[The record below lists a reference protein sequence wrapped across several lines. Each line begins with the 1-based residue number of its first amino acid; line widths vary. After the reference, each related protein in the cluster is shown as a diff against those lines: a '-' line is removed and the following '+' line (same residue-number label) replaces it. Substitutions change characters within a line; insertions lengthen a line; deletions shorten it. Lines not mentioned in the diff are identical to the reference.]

1 MNVPRSTFYKGNGSE
16 GGRMREEV
24 RTGLRSKIEEVVA
37 DWPAYG
43 YRRVTHEL
51 KRRGVVANHKRVSK
65 IMREDALTPRR
76 VKRFIATTDSNHP
89 LPVFPNLA
97 KGFVA
102 TGPDQLWV
110 ADITYIRLRA
120 AFVFLAVILDIWSRR
135 VVGYSVGKF
144 LDVRLTLAA
153 LEAAVRSRDPQPGLI
168 HHSDRG
174 GQYAAL
180 SYREHLRE
188 HGIVGSMSRKG
199 NPYDNAH
206 AESFMKTLKHEEVL
220 AFEYETMGDVHERL
234 PVFIEE
240 IYNRRRIHSSIGYLT
255 PEEYELEHAR
265 QVG

>member
-16 GGRMREEV
+16 AGRMREEA

-43 YRRVTHEL
+43 YRRVTYEL
-51 KRRGVVANHKRVSK
+51 KRRGVVANHKRVSR
-65 IMREDALTPRR
+65 IMREEALTPRR
-76 VKRFIATTDSNHP
+76 VKRFIATTDSNHS

-188 HGIVGSMSRKG
+188 LGIVGSMSRKG

-265 QVG
+265 QAG

>member
-1 MNVPRSTFYKGNGSE
+1 MNVPRSTFYRGNRSE
-16 GGRMREEV
+16 AGRTREEA
-24 RTGLRSKIEEVVA
+24 RTRLRSEIEEIVA

-43 YRRVTHEL
+43 YRRVTCEL
-51 KRRGVVANHKRVSK
+51 KRRGVVANHKRVSR
-65 IMREDALTPRR
+65 IMREEALTPRR
-76 VKRFIATTDSNHP
+76 VKRFIATTDSNHS

-97 KGFVA
+97 KDFVA

-120 AFVFLAVILDIWSRR
+120 AFVFLAVILDKWSRR

-153 LEAAVRSRDPQPGLI
+153 LEAAVRSRDPQPGLN

-180 SYREHLRE
+180 SYRERLYE
-188 HGIVGSMSRKG
+188 DGIVGSMSRKG
-199 NPYDNAH
+199 NPYDNAY

-220 AFEYETMGDVHERL
+220 AFEYETMADVQERL

-240 IYNRRRIHSSIGYLT
+240 IYNRRRIHSSIGYRT

-265 QVG
+265 QAV